1 MEPHRLLASLSKP
14 SDRLFLLR
22 VEDDILRFLSCP
34 WGSAPPDNPFIP
46 RNSFPVSANACASS
60 SRSGAPSS
68 PELIAAEQSPEQAGR
83 AGSAQGGEGAL
94 ARRRVRPGAEP
105 WTRGRSARAKGEA
118 GEGSGRL
125 VVTVESD
132 KATGGAEKKIRAE
145 IEARVG
151 ARPGEGEA
159 RKEDGEAGGVAAQEG
174 AGEAE
179 RKVSCGSGNGVDGE
193 AELRKGQYEGGL
205 AERTGG
211 TEGSGGDVGA
221 REINGEAERG
231 ESDLEEGVES
241 WEEGAGSEG
250 EKQGFQKR
258 VCKGRGFKA
267 HQGGGAWAAAAAADA
282 RIAAGQQGT
291 ACRKGQTGQLA
302 VEANGTKAG
311 SSRKSWEGT
320 ARGEYSAAEENPAE
334 RFVEGVTT
342 GVVLAGGVTT
352 GGVTT
357 GGVTVTDV
365 TEMGREGRARCA
377 SDAMLVFPKLRSY
390 HRLLVH
396 SAAKRFRLSSS
407 SYPLWGNTGYKH
419 VCCSLTKEQ
428 LVSRPA
434 LGDQAG
440 SCTLWCSFVPPLML
454 CDFIPGG
461 RSREQTLERAAKACP
476 VPKRFLLPV
485 TVAGVGKGE
494 VQGGRE
500 WERRGGGMDESTQE
514 QRGGGGGKDDEPAES
529 KGDEV
534 SLVPKRKGRGRFL
547 YHEKEESSEVE
558 KFKERS
564 GKGRGEER
572 SEGMRGGEDWG
583 AGTREDGR
591 GRGFG
596 EHWRGEKGKEEEGWW
611 EKGRWDGERGG
622 GGGGNRGW
630 NRRGGE
636 GGEARDR
643 WHTKGREGSEKRG
656 SERGGEGKGCR
667 IEESS
672 TGLTAAEMVTLTEE
686 NFGADEGLDGVIIT
700 RASHDYRMWQ
710 AEEEKSR
717 GVDEGDRVR
726 VPRGVA
732 EGSHGLPVGAQED
745 CRSGEELA
753 AAGTRHILVVRAE
766 VDEVERA
773 IEKITE
779 MVMGSVTGTM
789 GQDGENQ
796 GASVSLSATV
806 ADSDDAAT
814 VIGRECSSAAADAS
828 AATAVGAHAGVQMLH
843 HSPEPPPYESLPVV
857 LVRRAV
863 QVTTRLHPSVRA
875 VPVAAAEQIGGA
887 GKEAEGEEREEAAE
901 AAGAQGTD
909 RGVATTG
916 TFLVIFASAEMAGT
930 AEWRI
935 RKARRWAGKSVERRR
950 AGSEDD
956 SSSSSRVSRDQRTGE
971 RLEGCADGCLEK
983 DVDERLVGAVACCLS
998 VSRFEDASADVLA
1011 SCYWSVPERRKT
1023 RVDGAAAARLLS
1035 RSLV

>member
-22 VEDDILRFLSCP
+22 VEDDILRFLSSP
-34 WGSAPPDNPFIP
+34 WGSAPPNTPFIP
-46 RNSFPVSANACASS
+46 RHSLPVSPNACGAPAASS
-60 SRSGAPSS
+60 SRSSAPTA
-68 PELIAAEQSPEQAGR
+68 PELSAAARSSEQAGR
-83 AGSAQGGEGAL
+83 AGSARQGGEGAL

-105 WTRGRSARAKGEA
+105 WTRGRSARANGEA

-132 KATGGAEKKIRAE
+132 TATGAAEKKIRAE

-159 RKEDGEAGGVAAQEG
+159 RKVDGEAGGAAAQEG
-174 AGEAE
+174 AREAE
-179 RKVSCGSGNGVDGE
+179 RKVLRGRGHGVDGE
-193 AELRKGQYEGGL
+193 AELQKGQDEGRL

-211 TEGSGGDVGA
+211 AEGSGGDVGA
-221 REINGEAERG
+221 REMRGEAERG
-231 ESDLEEGVES
+231 ESDLEEGLES
-241 WEEGAGSEG
+241 GEEGAGSEG
-250 EKQGFQKR
+250 EKQGFQRR

-291 ACRKGQTGQLA
+291 AG
-302 VEANGTKAG
+302 VANDSKAG
-311 SSRKSWEGT
+311 RRRKSWEGS
-320 ARGEYSAAEENPAE
+320 ARGENSAAEENSAE
-334 RFVEGVTT
+334 RAVDGVTT
-342 GVVLAGGVTT
+342 GVELAGGIKT

-357 GGVTVTDV
+357 GGITVTDG
-365 TEMGREGRARCA
+365 TEMGREGTARRA

-419 VCCSLTKEQ
+419 VCCSLTTEQ

-434 LGDQAG
+434 SGVQAR
-440 SCTLWCSFVPPLML
+440 SCTLWYSFVPPLML

-461 RSREQTLERAAKACP
+461 GSREQTLERAAQASP
-476 VPKRFLLPV
+476 VPKRFSLPV
-485 TVAGVGKGE
+485 TVAGVGRRE

-500 WERRGGGMDESTQE
+500 WKRRGGGMDESTKE
-514 QRGGGGGKDDEPAES
+514 RRGGGGGKCGERAES
-529 KGDEV
+529 EGDEV

-547 YHEKEESSEVE
+547 YHEKEGSSGVE
-558 KFKERS
+558 KLKERS

-572 SEGMRGGEDWG
+572 SEGTRGGDDWG
-583 AGTREDGR
+583 AGRRGDG
-591 GRGFG
+591 GERGFG
-596 EHWRGEKGKEEEGWW
+596 EHWRGEKGKGEEGQW
-611 EKGRWDGERGG
+611 EKGCWDGERGG
-622 GGGGNRGW
+622 GGGGNR
-630 NRRGGE
+630 
-636 GGEARDR
+636 
-643 WHTKGREGSEKRG
+643 WHTKGREGSEKGG
-656 SERGGEGKGCR
+656 SERRGEGKGCGS
-667 IEESS
+667 EESS
-672 TGLTAAEMVTLTEE
+672 AGLTAAEMVTLSEE
-686 NFGADEGLDGVIIT
+686 DFGADEGLDGVIIT

-710 AEEEKSR
+710 VEEDKSR
-717 GVDEGDRVR
+717 AVDEGDRVR
-726 VPRGVA
+726 VPWGA
-732 EGSHGLPVGAQED
+732 TEGSHGLPAGAKED
-745 CRSGEELA
+745 CGSGEELA

-766 VDEVERA
+766 LCELEKA

-779 MVMGSVTGTM
+779 MV
-789 GQDGENQ
+789 
-796 GASVSLSATV
+796 
-806 ADSDDAAT
+806 
-814 VIGRECSSAAADAS
+814 
-828 AATAVGAHAGVQMLH
+828 LH
-843 HSPEPPPYESLPVV
+843 HSPEPPPYESLPAV

-863 QVTTRLHPSVRA
+863 QVITGLHPSVRA
-875 VPVAAAEQIGGA
+875 VPVAAAEQIQGA
-887 GKEAEGEEREEAAE
+887 GKEAEGDEREEAAE
-901 AAGAQGTD
+901 AVGMQGTD
-909 RGVATTG
+909 RGVAAAG
-916 TFLVIFASAEMAGT
+916 TFLVIFASAEIAGT

-935 RKARRWAGKSVERRR
+935 REARRRARRGAERRR
-950 AGSEDD
+950 AGSEHD
-956 SSSSSRVSRDQRTGE
+956 SSSSSRGSRDRCTGE

-983 DVDERLVGAVACCLS
+983 DADERLVRAVACCLS